1 MAKMFRNDETYVY
14 AITHW
19 PHFHAFISIEY
30 WEKFVHAQAKWAGLT
45 LGWCDLGRVA

>member
-1 MAKMFRNDETYVY
+1 MFRNDETYVY

-30 WEKFVHAQAKWAGLT
+30 WEKFVHAQAKTHLKNSSHNYKV
-45 LGWCDLGRVA
+45 RSFV